1 MDPAPS
7 TGTTPLPSPSQPAPW
22 QNPVKALLAQG
33 KPAIGITIT
42 VNNVEVAAQ
51 AADLGFDFLWIEM
64 EHSPISLET
73 LRNIVL
79 ATRGLRA
86 VPFARLP
93 VNTIWS
99 AKRVLDAG
107 VLGVMF
113 PFSSTPE
120 LARQA
125 ADACRYPPLGKR
137 GSGAGLA
144 SFRWP
149 APQGYY
155 DFADQNVISAVIIEE
170 VSALDQ
176 IEEIAAVPGYDV
188 LFLGPGDMSF
198 SMGLRGDMAH
208 PRVTKAMERVVE
220 VARKHGKFPGRIATS
235 PEDLRLSIDQ
245 GFQFIQTLSD
255 LNLMAMGAAQL
266 LAATIT
272 TTTAAAKHGP
282 GSLGANPKPAY

>member
-1 MDPAPS
+1 MEPAP
-7 TGTTPLPSPSQPAPW
+7 GTTPIPSQPAPW
-22 QNPVKALLAQG
+22 QNPVKTLLRQG

-120 LARQA
+120 LAQQA

-170 VSALDQ
+170 VSALDR

-208 PRVTKAMERVVE
+208 PRVTEAMERVVE

-235 PEDLRLSIDQ
+235 PDDLRLSIDQ

-266 LAATIT
+266 LAATQIHT
-272 TTTAAAKHGP
+272 PKAKPTP
-282 GSLGANPKPAY
+282 GSVSPGTNPKPAY